1 MLWEVTEK
9 MMQRV
14 HLPDATGQSH
24 TRVTIAISMIHM
36 QSGEK
41 QHMEQAVRTAI
52 LHRAVRQ
59 AAVLRQ
65 IVRAAVLILVRHLVA
80 TSQAVRAIS
89 IIAAIRMILMIVV
102 TMMSTWMVIM
112 IRTGMTG
119 MMIMQP
125 AWMMP
130 SRKISRMETKG
141 TGKGNIREFLIS
153 GTETQKM
160 V

>member
-1 MLWEVTEK
+1 MLWKVTEK

-24 TRVTIAISMIHM
+24 TRGTTAISMIRM

-59 AAVLRQ
+59 VAVLRQ

-80 TSQAVRAIS
+80 TSQAVRAVS
-89 IIAAIRMILMIVV
+89 IMAAIRMILTIVV

-112 IRTGMTG
+112 IRTGTTG
-119 MMIMQP
+119 MTIMQM
-125 AWMMP
+125 AWMMQL
-130 SRKISRMETKG
+130 RMISRMETKG
-141 TGKGNIREFLIS
+141 TGKENI
-153 GTETQKM
+153 
-160 V
+160 

>member
-1 MLWEVTEK
+1 MLWKVTEK

-24 TRVTIAISMIHM
+24 TRGTTAISMIRM

-80 TSQAVRAIS
+80 TSQAVRAVS
-89 IIAAIRMILMIVV
+89 IMAAIRMILTIVV

-112 IRTGMTG
+112 IRTGTTG
-119 MMIMQP
+119 MTIMQM
-125 AWMMP
+125 AWMMQL
-130 SRKISRMETKG
+130 RMISRMETKG
-141 TGKGNIREFLIS
+141 TGKENI
-153 GTETQKM
+153 
-160 V
+160 

>member
-1 MLWEVTEK
+1 MLWKVTEK

-14 HLPDATGQSH
+14 HLLDATGQSH
-24 TRVTIAISMIHM
+24 TRVTIAISMIRM
-36 QSGEK
+36 QRGEK

-65 IVRAAVLILVRHLVA
+65 IVRVVVLILVRHLVA
-80 TSQAVRAIS
+80 TSQAVRAVS

-112 IRTGMTG
+112 IRTGTNGMT
-119 MMIMQP
+119 IMQL

-130 SRKISRMETKG
+130 SKMIWKMAMKV
-141 TGKGNIREFLIS
+141 TGK
-153 GTETQKM
+153 ETI
-160 V
+160 

>member
-1 MLWEVTEK
+1 MLWKVTEK

-24 TRVTIAISMIHM
+24 TRGTTAISMIRM
-36 QSGEK
+36 QSVEK

-80 TSQAVRAIS
+80 TSQAVRAVS
-89 IIAAIRMILMIVV
+89 IMAAIRTILMIVV

-112 IRTGMTG
+112 IRTGTTG
-119 MMIMQP
+119 MTIMQL

-130 SRKISRMETKG
+130 SKMIWKMAMKV
-141 TGKGNIREFLIS
+141 TGK
-153 GTETQKM
+153 ETI
-160 V
+160 

>member
-1 MLWEVTEK
+1 MLWKVTEK

-24 TRVTIAISMIHM
+24 TRGTTAISMIRM

-80 TSQAVRAIS
+80 TSQAVRAVS
-89 IIAAIRMILMIVV
+89 IMAAIRMILTIVV
-102 TMMSTWMVIM
+102 TMMSTWMAIM
-112 IRTGMTG
+112 IRTGTTG
-119 MMIMQP
+119 MTIMQM
-125 AWMMP
+125 AWMMQL
-130 SRKISRMETKG
+130 RMISRMETKG
-141 TGKGNIREFLIS
+141 TGKENI
-153 GTETQKM
+153 
-160 V
+160 